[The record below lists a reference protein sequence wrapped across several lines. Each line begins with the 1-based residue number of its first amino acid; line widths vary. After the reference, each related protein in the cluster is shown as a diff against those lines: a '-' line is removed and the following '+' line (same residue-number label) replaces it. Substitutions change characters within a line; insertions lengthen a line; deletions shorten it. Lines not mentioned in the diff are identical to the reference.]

1 MGLGLSLGIGWRG
14 FGVNFG
20 IWGMVG
26 DGLNRHDVQAENCT
40 IDVDK
45 VIQESSTSYLQIIED
60 DEDYDDTLEQYNDED
75 VSLEEE
81 CNNNSD

>member
-1 MGLGLSLGIGWRG
+1 MEILSI
-14 FGVNFG
+14 
-20 IWGMVG
+20 
-26 DGLNRHDVQAENCT
+26 NRHDVQAENCT

-60 DEDYDDTLEQYNDED
+60 DEDYDDTLEHYNDED

>member
-1 MGLGLSLGIGWRG
+1 MEILSI
-14 FGVNFG
+14 
-20 IWGMVG
+20 
-26 DGLNRHDVQAENCT
+26 NRHDVQAENCN

-60 DEDYDDTLEQYNDED
+60 DEDYDDTLEHYNDED

>member
-26 DGLNRHDVQAENCT
+26 DGLNRHDVQAENCN

-60 DEDYDDTLEQYNDED
+60 EDYDDTLELYNDD
-75 VSLEEE
+75 V